1 MTVNTQAILLDSRAN
16 ARQLSH
22 RLKTLKPWQQAAFA
36 IAMAERG
43 WPNFALFADIAE
55 FGEPDEVRH
64 CLNMLWDFVAGHQ
77 SAKNFERLLE
87 RLDEQ
92 TPDVDQY
99 DMYGVYPALDAIVA
113 ITTAV
118 QCAMEPSL
126 EEAASTGAL
135 TLATIG
141 RFIRFRE
148 AEELSGTE
156 LAQYIEEHE
165 LFEAQQAFISD
176 VIDCLEQAPA
186 QKPELKKTLKA
197 LASNDNTS
205 HLGISLDG

>member
-1 MTVNTQAILLDSRAN
+1 MNTQAILLDSRAN

-22 RLKTLKPWQQAAFA
+22 QLKALKPWQQAAFA

-55 FGEPDEVRH
+55 FGEPEEVRH
-64 CLNMLWDFVAGHQ
+64 CLNMLWDYVAGQQ
-77 SAKNFERLLE
+77 STKNFERLLE
-87 RLDEQ
+87 RLEEQ
-92 TPDVDQY
+92 TPDVEQY
-99 DMYGVYPALDAIVA
+99 DMYGVYPALDAVVT

-118 QCAMEPSL
+118 QCAMQPTL

-135 TLATIG
+135 SLATIG

-148 AEELSGTE
+148 AGELSGTE

-165 LFEAQQAFISD
+165 LYEAQQAFISE
-176 VIDCLEQAPA
+176 VISCLETSPT
-186 QKPELKKTLKA
+186 QKPELKKTLKL
-197 LASNDNTS
+197 LAANDNTS
-205 HLGISLDG
+205 HLGINLDG